1 MTFYLLQPLIG
12 GHFVTFD
19 ALESHLKGTFF
30 PLEGHI
36 LSSDQTTVLFHESQ
50 KASLDHSKGSK
61 RILQVLSPIF
71 SPCFSLLLEI
81 KPTNSLYSTS

>member
-1 MTFYLLQPLIG
+1 MTFYLLEQLIG

-19 ALESHLKGTFF
+19 ALESHLKGHFVTFF

-36 LSSDQTTVLFHESQ
+36 LSSDQTTVSFHESQ

-61 RILQVLSPIF
+61 RILQVLPPIRAF
-71 SPCFSLLLEI
+71 SPPASLCC
-81 KPTNSLYSTS
+81 